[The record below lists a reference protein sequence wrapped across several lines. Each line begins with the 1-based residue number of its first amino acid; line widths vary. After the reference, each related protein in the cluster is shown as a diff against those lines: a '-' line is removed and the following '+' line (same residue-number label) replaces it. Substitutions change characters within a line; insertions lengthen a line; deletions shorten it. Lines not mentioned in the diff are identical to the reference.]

1 MGWAM
6 DEALEKHEVEV
17 EYRAISPSE
26 FFYKNRDIAGFSSPA
41 RSLYMS
47 IRELVENSLDGAE
60 AGRIL
65 PEILVEL
72 SQEKMDDEESDV
84 RVYRLRVE
92 DNGIGVAGDKIP
104 MAFATVLY
112 GSKYGYRQS
121 RGTFGLGGTMALLY
135 GQITTNR
142 PATVISS
149 NDGKTIYKYEL
160 MIDVVENKPRIISS
174 EKIKNVR
181 GWHGTIVDFYLEADY
196 TTSRS
201 KIIEYFRDTAI
212 ANPHATL
219 TFVDSRGRLYHFP
232 RSVDK
237 VPEPPKE
244 TKPHPVGVDVETM
257 SRLLSTTSARN
268 LATFFMSSF
277 QKVGRKTALD
287 IIQTA
292 GLKPNMDPRK
302 LTHDQLT
309 TLVDAVKKYGKFRPP
324 DPSPLSPLGAEFLR
338 AGIRSL
344 LNPHFLHVV
353 EREPSSY
360 SGHPFI
366 VEAAIAYG
374 GLIQPSE
381 SIQLYRFAN
390 KIPLL
395 YDERAD
401 VAWKVVSERIDW
413 SNYKVPK
420 PAPLAVFTS
429 ICSTKIP
436 YKTVGK
442 EAIADRPEIER
453 ELTIAVR
460 ECARNLKAYL
470 SRIEKREASE
480 KRLGIYAK
488 YLPKIAEFSATAA
501 GLKRPPDV
509 RALLKKLGVTKEI
522 LEAEKTAEKS

>member
-1 MGWAM
+1 MG
-6 DEALEKHEVEV
+6 ETLERHEIDV

-60 AGRIL
+60 AGKIL

-72 SQEKMDDEESDV
+72 TQESTGEDESGV
-84 RVYRLRVE
+84 RIYRLRVE

-112 GSKYGYRQS
+112 GSKYGYKQS

-135 GQITTNR
+135 GQITTNK

-149 NDGKTIYKYEL
+149 NDGKTIHRYEL

-174 EKIKNVR
+174 SKIKNEM
-181 GWHGTIVDFYLEADY
+181 GWRGTIVDFYLEADY
-196 TTSRS
+196 TTSRP
-201 KIIEYFRDTAI
+201 KIIEYFRNTAI
-212 ANPHATL
+212 ANPHATI
-219 TFVDSRGRLYHFP
+219 TFIDSRGRFYHFP

-237 VPEPPKE
+237 APEPPRE

-257 SRLLSTTSARN
+257 SRLLSSTKARN
-268 LATFFMSSF
+268 MVTFLTTSF
-277 QKVGRKTALD
+277 QKVGKKTALD
-287 IIQTA
+287 VLELA
-292 GLKPNMDPRK
+292 GLKPGLDPRK

-309 TLVDAVKKYGKFRPP
+309 SLVEAIKKYGKFRPP
-324 DPSPLSPLGAEFLR
+324 DPSPLSPLGASFLET
-338 AGIRSL
+338 GIRAL
-344 LNPHFLHVV
+344 LNPDFLHVV
-353 EREPSSY
+353 QREPSSY

-366 VEAAIAYG
+366 IEAAIAYG

-381 SIQLYRFAN
+381 NIQLYRFAN

-413 SNYKVPK
+413 TNYKVPK

-429 ICSTKIP
+429 ICSTKVP

-453 ELTIAVR
+453 ELTIAIR

-470 SRIEKREASE
+470 SRIEKREARE
-480 KRLGIYAK
+480 KRLSIYAK
-488 YLPKIAEFSATAA
+488 YLPKIAEFSAATA
-501 GLKRPPDV
+501 GLKKPPDV
-509 RALLKKLGVTKEI
+509 RPLLKKLGVTPELVK
-522 LEAEKTAEKS
+522 AEETE